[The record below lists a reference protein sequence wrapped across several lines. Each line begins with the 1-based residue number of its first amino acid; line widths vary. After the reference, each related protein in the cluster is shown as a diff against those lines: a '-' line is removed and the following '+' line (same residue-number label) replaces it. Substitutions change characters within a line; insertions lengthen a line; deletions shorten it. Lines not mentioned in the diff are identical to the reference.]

1 MGFVDEIPKQGM
13 GWQPHSNPSF
23 PQIAKRFKKGKN
35 QGAKRNLIQTK
46 PL

>member
-1 MGFVDEIPKQGM
+1 MGFGDEIPKQGM
-13 GWQPHSNPSF
+13 GWQPHNNPNRKAI
-23 PQIAKRFKKGKN
+23 QKGKN